1 MELSRN
7 QNNFYP
13 RPPRGGQPCTLMLY
27 CGKIRD
33 FYPRP
38 PRGGRLDRLHKA
50 LNNMTFLSTPSARR
64 ATISAMQSGSAA
76 SISIHALR
84 EEGDKQAPET
94 TTGGIAF
101 LSTPS
106 ARRATVQR
114 DSVSVSGHISI
125 HALREEGD
133 SIGRLP
139 HRHNRNFYPRP
150 PRGGRRI
157 GRLPHRHNRNF
168 YPRPPRGGRPLLYP
182 TDLVAGNISIHALRE
197 EGDIRTQ
204 NWDVDNIIS
213 IHALREE
220 GDKPAHNIRRH
231 SDKHFYPRPP
241 RGGRRLAGDALRV
254 LGIFLSTPSARR
266 ATTRARIRRRTITNF
281 YPRPPRG
288 GRHKLAGMVEIEE
301 DFYPRPPRGGRPVTG
316 LV

>member
-1 MELSRN
+1 
-7 QNNFYP
+7 
-13 RPPRGGQPCTLMLY
+13 MLY

-64 ATISAMQSGSAA
+64 TTRYFTPQASDDRYFYPRPPRGGRRTTRLYKVDEYRFLSTPSARRATRRKRRCPAYPRYFYPRPPQGGRRLLSGAA
-76 SISIHALR
+76 VVNDRISIHALR

-133 SIGRLP
+133 AFHDSD
-139 HRHNRNFYPRP
+139 
-150 PRGGRRI
+150 
-157 GRLPHRHNRNF
+157 
-168 YPRPPRGGRPLLYP
+168 LL
-182 TDLVAGNISIHALRE
+182 LS
-197 EGDIRTQ
+197 
-204 NWDVDNIIS
+204 S
-213 IHALREE
+213 
-220 GDKPAHNIRRH
+220 
-231 SDKHFYPRPP
+231 KHFYPRPP
-241 RGGRRLAGDALRV
+241 RGGRQYR
-254 LGIFLSTPSARR
+254 
-266 ATTRARIRRRTITNF
+266 
-281 YPRPPRG
+281 
-288 GRHKLAGMVEIEE
+288 
-301 DFYPRPPRGGRPVTG
+301 
-316 LV
+316 